1 MYKLEYLKT
10 ALDDISQ
17 IISYIKDTLC
27 NKTAA
32 ISLLKNILKVSD
44 KLTVFPYSYP
54 VYTPI
59 RKLKYEYR
67 KLVIQNYIMF
77 YYINESTKTVT
88 ISRVVYARSD
98 YIKKLDTTD

>member
-10 ALDDISQ
+10 VLDDISQ
-17 IISYIKDTLC
+17 IISYINDTLY

-32 ISLLKNILKVSD
+32 IALLKNILKASD
-44 KLTVFPYSYP
+44 KLTIFPYSYL

-59 RKLKYEYR
+59 KKLKYEYR

-77 YYINESTKTVT
+77 YYVDESTKIVT